1 MIVRKR
7 VKGHVNQ
14 WGKELKSLYF
24 YFNMSSKMN
33 STEGFSNT
41 EFMSNLCLL
50 GERWRMV
57 VEHGNLEASDSSG
70 WFCWAL
76 RLGLGDG
83 EPNRMAV
90 PGHREWDESEQDKET
105 LHTSGHHVPQVTG
118 LLATVC
124 SGPYHPGSAL
134 FIAVRWE
141 RIKPVALSWLSGDDW
156 GDFMPFM
163 VICEDRLVATMVS
176 NGDYVFFLWLE
187 ISWLKI
193 ELYYGAFLKCSRR
206 LLREHEII
214 KHKESLMVDSGSSLL
229 N

>member
-1 MIVRKR
+1 MFAGRK
-7 VKGHVNQ
+7 VKDGCRTWKP
-14 WGKELKSLYF
+14 WGIRQLWLVLLSTQIGPRGWRTQQ
-24 YFNMSSKMN
+24 NGSSKTQGMGWKRTGQGN
-33 STEGFSNT
+33 FTHFWASCPSSN
-41 EFMSNLCLL
+41 
-50 GERWRMV
+50 
-57 VEHGNLEASDSSG
+57 
-70 WFCWAL
+70 WAL
-76 RLGLGDG
+76 
-83 EPNRMAV
+83 
-90 PGHREWDESEQDKET
+90 GH
-105 LHTSGHHVPQVTG
+105 G
-118 LLATVC
+118 LLRSLPPWIC
-124 SGPYHPGSAL
+124 SVYSSEVGKDQA
-134 FIAVRWE
+134 RC
-141 RIKPVALSWLSGDDW
+141 LSWLSGDDW